1 MAEGLEQDFKNNNR
15 MKLRS
20 DLMLRRLGHECI
32 IVEPGQDTV
41 DMSKVFTFNDTAV
54 FIWERLQG
62 REFTLETVV
71 EMLLE
76 NYEVEED
83 VAKRDALALLQTFKE
98 YGLLTE

>member
-1 MAEGLEQDFKNNNR
+1 MAEGLEQDFKNNNMMR
-15 MKLRS
+15 LRS
-20 DLMLRRLGHECI
+20 DLILRRLGHESI
-32 IVEPGQDTV
+32 IVEPGQDMV

-83 VAKRDALALLQTFKE
+83 IARRDALALLQTFKE
-98 YGLLTE
+98 HGLLME